1 MAVAADR
8 RGEPLKR
15 MTSPYAGKKGFPPG
29 TLTHVGSV
37 YTNNIKV
44 QRTDFDSAGAD
55 SIETDQ
61 WDESLPFQSSRAVAW
76 IDISGIHDVSAIEKI
91 GQQFSIHPL
100 VLEDI
105 LNTTQRPKFEEYE
118 NYLFLVMRVPFS
130 RKETAPADARH
141 RSSAQ
146 TNHDK
151 LDISFEQVSL
161 LFGKDWVLSFNES
174 DHQLFAPV
182 RERLLTGKGR
192 LRSQGADYL
201 TYALVDVIVDQFFV
215 VLEDLGEAI
224 EFLDEELVRKPGPAL
239 LRQIHVF
246 KRHMMYL
253 HKAVW
258 PVREII
264 GGFERCDSVLC
275 SQDTKL
281 YLRDVYDH
289 IIQVI
294 DTVETYRDLISGML
308 DIYLSSISYRLNEVM
323 KVLTIISTLFI
334 PLTFIAGV
342 YGMNFENM
350 PGLKSDY
357 GFIVVGCV
365 MGTITL
371 GMLRYFRLKKWI

>member
-8 RGEPLKR
+8 RDEPLKR

-37 YTNNIKV
+37 FTDKIKV
-44 QRTDFDSAGAD
+44 RRTDFETVGA
-55 SIETDQ
+55 
-61 WDESLPFQSSRAVAW
+61 ESREMEKWEDLLPFQAARAASW
-76 IDISGIHDVSAIEKI
+76 IEIRGIHDVNVIEKI
-91 GQQFSIHPL
+91 GQQFSIHSL

-105 LNTTQRPKFEEYE
+105 LNTTQRPKFEDFG

-130 RKETAPADARH
+130 HHTAETEGSRRKSPVKAKH
-141 RSSAQ
+141 
-146 TNHDK
+146 K
-151 LDISFEQVSL
+151 LEISFEQVSL
-161 LFGKDWVLSFNES
+161 LFGKDWVLSFTES
-174 DHQLFAPV
+174 DRDLFAPV
-182 RERLLTGKGR
+182 RERIMSGKGKIR
-192 LRSQGADYL
+192 DHGTDYL
-201 TYALVDVIVDQFFV
+201 AYALLDVIVDQFFV

-224 EFLDEELVRKPGPAL
+224 EYLDEELVLRPGPML
-239 LRQIHVF
+239 LRQIHAF
-246 KRHMMYL
+246 KRQMLYL

-258 PVREII
+258 PVREVI
-264 GGFERCDSVLC
+264 GGFERSDSELC
-275 SQDTKL
+275 SPDIKL

-294 DTVETYRDLISGML
+294 DTVETYRDLISGMI

-323 KVLTIISTLFI
+323 KVLTIISTIFI